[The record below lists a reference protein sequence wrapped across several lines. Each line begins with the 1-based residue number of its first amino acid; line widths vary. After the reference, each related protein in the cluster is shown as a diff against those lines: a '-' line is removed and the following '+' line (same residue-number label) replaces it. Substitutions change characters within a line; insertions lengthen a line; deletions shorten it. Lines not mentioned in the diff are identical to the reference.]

1 MSGGELAQRRG
12 ATQSAREAAAR
23 PRAAR
28 RERWEKMLE
37 GLRLKDARQERAFKK
52 SGCETM
58 EEFLELQRA
67 EGEARELERAERE
80 QRQQDYCAGFV
91 AKPTGLPNA
100 QELANALTSVH
111 AGGRPVR
118 LPALL
123 IESGRTDDRDEAVRL
138 CKTRLGWDLAEAL
151 RELHWY
157 RRRVRGIFEWVPPE
171 REGGE

>member
-1 MSGGELAQRRG
+1 MANWHRDVARRK
-12 ATQSAREAAAR
+12 AREKLQ
-23 PRAAR
+23 RAQER
-28 RERWEKMLE
+28 RDAERWEKMIK
-37 GLRLKDARQERAFKK
+37 GLRLKDERQERAFKK

-67 EGEARELERAERE
+67 EREARELEQAERE
-80 QRQQDYCAGFV
+80 QRQRDYCAGFV
-91 AKPTGLPNA
+91 ETPAGLPNA
-100 QELANALTSVH
+100 QELANALTSIH

-123 IESGRTDDRDEAVRL
+123 IESGRTDDRAEAVRL
-138 CKTRLGWDLAEAL
+138 CKTQLGRDLAEAL

-171 REGGE
+171 RKGGE

>member
-1 MSGGELAQRRG
+1 MQDNWRRD
-12 ATQSAREAAAR
+12 
-23 PRAAR
+23 AAR
-28 RERWEKMLE
+28 RKAREKLQRAEEQRAADRWAK
-37 GLRLKDARQERAFKK
+37 RQAAFRRWQAQQERAFKK

-67 EGEARELERAERE
+67 EREARELEQAERE
-80 QRQQDYCAGFV
+80 QRQRDYCAGFV

-123 IESGRTDDRDEAVRL
+123 IESGRTDDRDEAVWL
-138 CKTRLGWDLAEAL
+138 CKTQLGRDLADCL
-151 RELHWY
+151 RQLHWR
-157 RRRVRGIFEWVPPE
+157 RRRVRGVFEWIPPE
-171 REGGE
+171 RKGGE

>member
-1 MSGGELAQRRG
+1 MQDNWRRD
-12 ATQSAREAAAR
+12 
-23 PRAAR
+23 AAR
-28 RERWEKMLE
+28 RKAREKLQRAQERRAAERWAKFWAAAAERKTQLE
-37 GLRLKDARQERAFKK
+37 LAFKK
-52 SGCETM
+52 SGCETW
-58 EEFLELQRA
+58 EEFDELQMDER
-67 EGEARELERAERE
+67 ERVELERAESE
-80 QRQQDYCAGFV
+80 QRQRDYCAGFV

-100 QELANALTSVH
+100 PELANALTSVH

-123 IESGRTDDRDEAVRL
+123 IESRRTDDRAEAVRL

-157 RRRVRGIFEWVPPE
+157 KRRVHGVFEWVPPE